1 MASKT
6 CSSLALFLTL
16 NLVFF
21 SLVSACGYTPCPGP
35 NPKPRPNPNPNP
47 NPSRSGSCPRDALKL
62 GVCAN
67 VLNLVNAT
75 LGQPPVTPCC
85 TLLDGLVDLEA
96 AVCLC
101 TALKANILGINLN
114 LPISLSLLLN
124 VCSRKVP
131 LKLGVCANVLNLVN
145 VTLGQP
151 PVTPCCT
158 LLDGLVD
165 LEAAVCL
172 CTALKAN
179 ILGINLN
186 LPISLSLLLNVCSR
200 KVPRDFQCA

>member
-16 NLVFF
+16 NLLFF
-21 SLVSACGYTPCPGP
+21 SLVSACG
-35 NPKPRPNPNPNP
+35 
-47 NPSRSGSCPRDALKL
+47 
-62 GVCAN
+62 VCAN
-67 VLNLVNAT
+67 VLK
-75 LGQPPVTPCC
+75 G
-85 TLLDGLVDLEA
+85 LL
-96 AVCLC
+96 
-101 TALKANILGINLN
+101 
-114 LPISLSLLLN
+114 
-124 VCSRKVP
+124 
-131 LKLGVCANVLNLVN
+131 N

-179 ILGINLN
+179 VLGINLN

-200 KVPRDFQCA
+200 QVPRDFQCA